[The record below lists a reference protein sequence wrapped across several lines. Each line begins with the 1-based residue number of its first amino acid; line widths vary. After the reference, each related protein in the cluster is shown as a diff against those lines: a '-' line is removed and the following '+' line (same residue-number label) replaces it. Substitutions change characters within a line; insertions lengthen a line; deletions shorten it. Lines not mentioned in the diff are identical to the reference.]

1 MNFKNFISC
10 GSLRA
15 KCFII
20 AYLNLFASIADI
32 LSLIAVVFILT
43 SGFQCDVTETSMQ
56 TVIVP
61 WLESFLVVVN
71 LGTHGFYPFPLLLR
85 STTAYLDYLPLSPNP
100 TCYPGMVHVN
110 VIDVLSLM
118 INLIWLKFA
127 KSYVAAMHKNDPE
140 GMRMFFGI
148 CVMKLILQILYFG
161 YNPDNDNI
169 VTIGTYWYVKVMD
182 CVLALIFLIIVRKY
196 MNQLLLKKTQKIQAS
211 KPKRQPNTSC
221 FGIVVVKKVNKP
233 QPIPVEKKVENV

>member
-43 SGFQCDVTETSMQ
+43 SGFQCDVTETS
-56 TVIVP
+56 
-61 WLESFLVVVN
+61 
-71 LGTHGFYPFPLLLR
+71 
-85 STTAYLDYLPLSPNP
+85 
-100 TCYPGMVHVN
+100 
-110 VIDVLSLM
+110 
-118 INLIWLKFA
+118 
-127 KSYVAAMHKNDPE
+127 NDPE

>member
-1 MNFKNFISC
+1 MNPSSEEKIIQINPQQGIL
-10 GSLRA
+10 GSESAVEPNTNPDTHRVQNSVSTPQYQQL
-15 KCFII
+15 F
-20 AYLNLFASIADI
+20 YLCVKLALLICILFVI
-32 LSLIAVVFILT
+32 L
-43 SGFQCDVTETSMQ
+43 Q
-56 TVIVP
+56 
-61 WLESFLVVVN
+61 
-71 LGTHGFYPFPLLLR
+71 
-85 STTAYLDYLPLSPNP
+85 
-100 TCYPGMVHVN
+100 
-110 VIDVLSLM
+110 
-118 INLIWLKFA
+118 
-127 KSYVAAMHKNDPE
+127 NDPE